1 MLLDL
6 FKNKSPVDRD
16 SEVWLDEM
24 FDWCLTYL
32 DADLFHQHSQ
42 IILPTDDFFSG
53 RISSEQA
60 FAELVMGNIQKY
72 SHITHWPL
80 HAVNMQT
87 TAPTA
92 ITVPPFKSIRQ
103 LESVKTADT
112 PTAAPVNS
120 APANPYQM
128 GGQSVEP
135 IAQANFEPIPLPF
148 NPRQIKHPEAL
159 ISTMAQQI
167 AQMVMVQVAVA
178 PPGVLR
184 AGAQSEQASKEIQV
198 WASEVIGVFLGFGVM
213 FSNTA
218 FEYRGGCG
226 SCYDASKNRPAQLPQ
241 AETLYALAKFC
252 HLKDI
257 PAKQAT
263 KHLKPHLRGM
273 LKETM
278 AYLKNKD
285 KNKDA

>member
-1 MLLDL
+1 MLTDL
-6 FKNKSPVDRD
+6 FTKKSPVDAD
-16 SEVWLDEM
+16 SEAWLDEM

-42 IILPTDDFFSG
+42 IILPTDEFFSG
-53 RISSEQA
+53 RINSEQA
-60 FAELVMGNIQKY
+60 FAELVMKNIQKY
-72 SHITHWPL
+72 SQIEHWPL
-80 HAVNMQT
+80 TAVNMQT
-87 TAPTA
+87 SAPMK
-92 ITVPPFKSIRQ
+92 IEVPPFESIRQ
-103 LESVKTADT
+103 VGGDRAGK
-112 PTAAPVNS
+112 AAVSSQPVEPVS
-120 APANPYQM
+120 SNPYAMNQT
-128 GGQSVEP
+128 SSASAET
-135 IAQANFEPIPLPF
+135 NNSFEPIPLPF

-159 ISTMAQQI
+159 ISTMVQQV
-167 AQMVMVQVAVA
+167 AQMIMIQVSVA
-178 PPGVLR
+178 PPGLQ
-184 AGAQSEQASKEIQV
+184 GQSLQVNQEMQV

-226 SCYDASKNRPAQLPQ
+226 SCFDASKNRPAQLPQ

-263 KHLKPHLRGM
+263 KHLKPHLRSM

-278 AYLKNKD
+278 AYLKKKEL
-285 KNKDA
+285 KNKE